1 MRRRTT
7 EEAIPA
13 ESGNEL
19 TVRRFPDRVNVTW
32 TCGDS
37 VDLNWSRLTEAIAY
51 VEMFDPDVWT
61 YQQSSDGT
69 GFSTRLDG
77 DRLYIS
83 PGDVRSAGIE
93 VVHWSELKAALEEA
107 KALGTDEA
115 ADDESAG

>member
-1 MRRRTT
+1 MKRRTT

-13 ESGNEL
+13 ESGGEL
-19 TVRRFPDRVNVTW
+19 MVRRHSDRVNVTW
-32 TCGDS
+32 TCGDT
-37 VDLNWSRLTEAIAY
+37 VNLNWARLTDVIAY

-83 PGDVRSAGIE
+83 PGDVRSNGIE

-107 KALGTDEA
+107 RALGESDETDE
-115 ADDESAG
+115 G